1 MFMSLDRDLFL
12 EGPVQQEA
20 RMLSELEVVLSVGV
34 KPQQTAYRIFS
45 NDQLLSIA
53 NERLAEVY
61 KTRKLSEGLKNV
73 ILDFRAIAA
82 YIDETAPTAYREFSQ
97 LREALDKSYDWLKK
111 CSQKGYDDTPARER
125 LRLEVITG
133 QEAYYEIE
141 EKLRFYNARTKLIE
155 TFCGR
160 LRDII
165 KGEAAYQPI
174 SMIEI
179 KESTREITDRM
190 WPVLNKK

>member
-1 MFMSLDRDLFL
+1 MSLDGDLFL
-12 EGPVQQEA
+12 GEHIQQDGGA
-20 RMLSELEVVLSVGV
+20 LSDLEVVLNRWVR
-34 KPQQTAYRIFS
+34 PQQTAYRIFR

-61 KTRKLSEGLKNV
+61 QTRKLGDGIKNV

-82 YIDETAPTAYREFSQ
+82 YIDENAPVAYREFRQ
-97 LREALDKSYDWLKK
+97 LGEALDKSYDWLRK
-111 CSQKGYDDTPARER
+111 CSQKGYEDTPARER
-125 LRLEVITG
+125 LRLEVMTG

>member
-1 MFMSLDRDLFL
+1 MSLDGDLFL
-12 EGPVQQEA
+12 DEHIQQDVEA
-20 RMLSELEVVLSVGV
+20 LSDLEVVLNRWVR
-34 KPQQTAYRIFS
+34 PQQTAYRIFS
-45 NDQLLSIA
+45 NDQLLNIA

-61 KTRKLSEGLKNV
+61 QARKLSDGLKNV

-82 YIDETAPTAYREFSQ
+82 YIDETAPVAYREFRQ
-97 LREALDKSYDWLKK
+97 LGEALDRSYAWLME
-111 CSQKGYDDTPARER
+111 CSRKGYEDTPTRER

-141 EKLRFYNARTKLIE
+141 EKLRFYNARTKIIG
-155 TFCGR
+155 TFCDR
-160 LRDII
+160 LREII

-174 SMIEI
+174 SMVEI

-190 WPVLNKK
+190 WPVLNKE